1 MNPITIIK
9 SLINENVNWSREH
22 FFHSHIRYEGKTIEE
37 IFLDDKNII
46 EASDLFLQ
54 EIELMVNEN
63 MDLNKDIDKI
73 KKLLEKFEHFES
85 NLDTRSSFTEF
96 LISFNKEV
104 LNGLD
109 LDWHKHEDN
118 QRLLFKKSQ
127 NTEAREILRLI
138 AELKERKIKVYKR
151 LEELGMKFYF
161 NFFF

>member
-9 SLINENVNWSREH
+9 SLINENNNWSREH
-22 FFHSHIRYEGKTIEE
+22 FFHSYIRYEGKTIEE
-37 IFLDDKNII
+37 IFLDDKNFI

-85 NLDTRSSFTEF
+85 NLDRRSYFIEFT
-96 LISFNKEV
+96 ISFNKDV
-104 LNGLD
+104 LNGS
-109 LDWHKHEDN
+109 DWDRKNENN